1 MLTKEKQILSGGAGR
16 FAGAPAWQVG
26 GDRLRRYALAMRS
39 RDSAPDAADGT
50 TRRELSV
57 SRVIDPAR
65 ERAETRVQRF
75 LDAALDL
82 MTTTGKDFTLQ
93 EVVERSGLSLRSF
106 YQYFNGKHELL
117 LALLEDSLRRNEE
130 RLRAVVSQEDT
141 ALDRLHS
148 MVVTYYAMCRHSS
161 PTKST
166 AKSTAKGPAKST
178 AKGPA
183 KSAAAARVPALAEFA
198 QQLLSDHPQEAV
210 AAFAPLLALCEE
222 LLAAAVAAGDVRT
235 DLRLRRVAG
244 FVLQTVMFNAF
255 VDRTL
260 GDTRARGEGAAA
272 EETWS
277 LIFGG
282 LKPAGPVDVRGGAR

>member
-1 MLTKEKQILSGGAGR
+1 
-16 FAGAPAWQVG
+16 
-26 GDRLRRYALAMRS
+26 MRS
-39 RDSAPDAADGT
+39 KEPAPDAAGGT
-50 TRRELSV
+50 TRRDLSV
-57 SRVIDPAR
+57 ARVIDPAR

-75 LDAALDL
+75 LDAAFEL
-82 MTTTGKDFTLQ
+82 MASTGKDFTLQ

-130 RLRAVVSQEDT
+130 QLRSVVAEEAT
-141 ALDRLHS
+141 ALERLHA
-148 MVVTYYAMCRHSS
+148 MVVTYYGMCRHSS
-161 PTKST
+161 PQ
-166 AKSTAKGPAKST
+166 KGPAGRAGKPA
-178 AKGPA
+178 AKV
-183 KSAAAARVPALAEFA
+183 RVPALAEFA

-210 AAFAPLLALCEE
+210 TAFAPLLALCEE
-222 LLAAAVAAGDVRT
+222 LLAAAVAAGEVRG
-235 DLRLRRVAG
+235 DLRVRRVAG

-260 GDTRARGEGAAA
+260 NDARGRGQSAAA

-282 LKPAGPVDVRGGAR
+282 LGADARG